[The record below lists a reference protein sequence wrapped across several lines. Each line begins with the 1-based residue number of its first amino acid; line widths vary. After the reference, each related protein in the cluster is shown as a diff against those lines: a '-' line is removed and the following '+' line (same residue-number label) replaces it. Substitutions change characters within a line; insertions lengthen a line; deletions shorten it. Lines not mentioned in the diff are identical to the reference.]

1 MLLIIL
7 AFIFGLF
14 LGIVLFI
21 FKERNSSVKG
31 AIQIDPN
38 TKMCRVTILDPN
50 ISDEKVKTATFL
62 VSHDAIIS
70 RDDPDL

>member
-14 LGIVLFI
+14 SGIVI
-21 FKERNSSVKG
+21 MICKEQNSCVKG
-31 AIQIDPN
+31 VIQIDPN
-38 TKMCRVTILDPN
+38 TKMCRVTILDQYLADSN
-50 ISDEKVKTATFL
+50 VKKATFL